1 MPRSPRLLAPLALA
15 VLSFLTAPG
24 PAAACMNGVERRVDP
39 TTQRIRE
46 AEALL
51 ADGKYKA
58 AVREVLEAFP
68 TALRADYRDHRLSL
82 FDRGQRVIAL
92 AVVRSEGAVK
102 LDAALPGKTAAERE
116 AGLAWATMILRLH
129 RARGNGGVLLTSE
142 LAEALALRPSERPA
156 ARLLLKEL
164 ADGDIM
170 PTARGW
176 AILGVLERDHGD
188 ADAAARAV
196 ARCKEISPDAKQCD
210 LVSNT

>member
-1 MPRSPRLLAPLALA
+1 MSRSPLLAPLALA
-15 VLSFLTAPG
+15 ALAVLAAPG
-24 PAAACMNGVERRVDP
+24 AATACMNGVERRVDP
-39 TTQRIRE
+39 TTRSIRA
-46 AEALL
+46 AEELL
-51 ADGKYKA
+51 ADGKHKA

-68 TALRADYRDHRLSL
+68 TALRADDRGHRTSL

-92 AVVRSEGAVK
+92 AVVRSGGGLK
-102 LDAALPGKTAAERE
+102 LDADLPGKTAADRE

-156 ARLLLKEL
+156 AHAILKEL

-176 AILGVLERDHGD
+176 AILGGLEQARGD
-188 ADAAARAV
+188 GDAAARAV
-196 ARCKEISPDAKQCD
+196 ARCKEISPAPNQCELVDDA
-210 LVSNT
+210 